1 MPEPNP
7 SGLSDN
13 AAGAIAY
20 ITFLPAIVFLVL
32 EPYKDSAYVRFHSWQ
47 SIFLGIVW
55 LVVFVALS
63 ILSMLTMFVMP
74 LVMAPIQ
81 LLINLAFFL
90 IWIVCVIQAVNGKRF
105 KLPVLGALAEK
116 QAGV

>member
-1 MPEPNP
+1 MSEPNP

-32 EPYKDSAYVRFHSWQ
+32 EPYKESSYVRFHSWQ

-55 LVVFVALS
+55 FVVFVVLS
-63 ILSMLTMFVMP
+63 ILSMLTMFVVP
-74 LVMAPIQ
+74 FVMAPIQ
-81 LLINLAFFL
+81 LLITLAFFL

-105 KLPVLGALAEK
+105 KLPLIGDLAEK
-116 QAGV
+116 QANR